1 ERADALA
8 DRRQHRV
15 AFGQVGDEARILL
28 AEADQGL
35 ALLLHPPDR
44 EAALAAVAPGGVD
57 QWFEH
62 AARLHMADPLEVLQQ
77 DPLLGVDLL
86 RFVEVLQGTAA
97 AGAEVG
103 AARVHPVGRGL
114 QHFEHAGLVE
124 AALAT
129 GLLHAHALAR
139 ERAGDEHRLAGV
151 RVAVRPAGDAA
162 AVVAQIGDVE
172 FEGGLVDA
180 GQIGNPT
187 SRPWVGS
194 TCRSADHGSALR
206 LFLLPV
212 SAGVLVPPAG
222 AGAFDPLLGEHAA
235 DLALPFRVAV

>member
-1 ERADALA
+1 
-8 DRRQHRV
+8 
-15 AFGQVGDEARILL
+15 
-28 AEADQGL
+28 
-35 ALLLHPPDR
+35 
-44 EAALAAVAPGGVD
+44 
-57 QWFEH
+57 
-62 AARLHMADPLEVLQQ
+62 
-77 DPLLGVDLL
+77 LL

-124 AALAT
+124 AALAA

-194 TCRSADHGSALR
+194 YLWDFWQLRCREPAWGDRSA
-206 LFLLPV
+206 
-212 SAGVLVPPAG
+212 
-222 AGAFDPLLGEHAA
+222 LG
-235 DLALPFRVAV
+235 RTTVV